1 MFLQEGIF
9 EIPSA
14 HEKVVGA
21 ALATPLTRCRANRNA
36 LAWASGM
43 YRRARDGRVRKLRA
57 VGDHLARPRRA
68 THPRQNSSL
77 EYRGS

>member
-36 LAWASGM
+36 LAWA
-43 YRRARDGRVRKLRA
+43 DGTSREIDCQA
-57 VGDHLARPRRA
+57 IGG
-68 THPRQNSSL
+68 
-77 EYRGS
+77 YGG

>member
-21 ALATPLTRCRANRNA
+21 ALATPLTE
-36 LAWASGM
+36 M
-43 YRRARDGRVRKLRA
+43 
-57 VGDHLARPRRA
+57 
-68 THPRQNSSL
+68 
-77 EYRGS
+77 

>member
-43 YRRARDGRVRKLRA
+43 YRRARD
-57 VGDHLARPRRA
+57 
-68 THPRQNSSL
+68 
-77 EYRGS
+77 